1 MIALISMHQECNDVM
16 MSSCV
21 IKIISSCTLPRP
33 SPSFSSLALA
43 QLPVACSTS
52 DGKLG
57 EGLGTRLLL
66 ACTKGVFRIIRD
78 QSLVRIAPPFT
89 HYVALSPG
97 SSFFAITSASWGGGP
112 GMRLTKEGMGCLRY
126 AFQVVTDFGGQIPRT
141 ADELMK
147 SLPGVGR
154 YTASM
159 SEYIKLFYLPPL
171 SPILFL
177 SPPFSTLPTP
187 PSLPPLPP
195 LFSPILSTLLCRCN
209 SIHCIWRAVW
219 GGGWERGEGVL
230 ATESRGSM
238 LRS

>member
-1 MIALISMHQECNDVM
+1 
-16 MSSCV
+16 
-21 IKIISSCTLPRP
+21 
-33 SPSFSSLALA
+33 
-43 QLPVACSTS
+43 
-52 DGKLG
+52 
-57 EGLGTRLLL
+57 
-66 ACTKGVFRIIRD
+66 
-78 QSLVRIAPPFT
+78 
-89 HYVALSPG
+89 
-97 SSFFAITSASWGGGP
+97 
-112 GMRLTKEGMGCLRY
+112 MRLTKEGMDCLRY

-187 PSLPPLPP
+187 PSFHPSPHSSHRSSPL
-195 LFSPILSTLLCRCN
+195 RCN
-209 SIHCIWRAVW
+209 SVHCIWRAVW

-230 ATESRGSM
+230 ATENCGSM
-238 LRS
+238 LRSQTNHGTLLVWTFSQN